1 MAKQLLVV
9 LVDNRKVHAPK
20 VQKVLTAYG
29 CLIKTRL
36 GIHDGVLD
44 NCSNEGL
51 LVCEL
56 VGDTEKQQELQK
68 NLDKHSGVRAK
79 LVDIRFEA

>member
-9 LVDNRKVHAPK
+9 LVDNRKAHAPK
-20 VQKVLTAYG
+20 VQKVLTVYG

-56 VGDTEKQQELQK
+56 VGESDKQQELQK
-68 NLDKHSGVRAK
+68 NLDKLSGVRAK